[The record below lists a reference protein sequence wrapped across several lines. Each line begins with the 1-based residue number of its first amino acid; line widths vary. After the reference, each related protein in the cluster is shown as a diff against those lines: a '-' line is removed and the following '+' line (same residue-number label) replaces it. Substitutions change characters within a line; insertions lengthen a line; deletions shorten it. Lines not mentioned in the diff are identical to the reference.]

1 MAEEPQVQVDLQE
14 EDDDDVQVDFMK
26 LGKKKKKS
34 KKDGKKGKKA
44 MTVASEEKSKFKL
57 FMQPSR

>member
-1 MAEEPQVQVDLQE
+1 
-14 EDDDDVQVDFMK
+14 MK

-44 MTVASEEKSKFKL
+44 MTVASEEKSKFKV
-57 FMQPSR
+57 FM